1 MRKNINAHLHRYPR
15 FYAKIIILGKSWSIC
30 DGFLRSL
37 RDVKSSPY
45 GTIKKEGS
53 KGVYSFARFH
63 LYVQMH
69 VLLKYQIVRTTQKS
83 VYGKS
88 SIYALYRK
96 SPINTLGDFLNLWR
110 AQLHISPFLQK
121 LEKWIAVCDAFFMG
135 HLPVTFFVILLLKYF
150 FSYYVLKKYVTEDGR
165 RKLKN

>member
-1 MRKNINAHLHRYPR
+1 MEYLWWVFTIA
-15 FYAKIIILGKSWSIC
+15 LG
-30 DGFLRSL
+30 
-37 RDVKSSPY
+37 DVKSSPS
-45 GTIKKEGS
+45 GAIKKRGFGGS
-53 KGVYSFARFH
+53 LFLRKISF
-63 LYVQMH
+63 
-69 VLLKYQIVRTTQKS
+69 VRTNACLAKYSKCTYKLKS

-88 SIYALYRK
+88 SICALYRK

-165 RKLKN
+165 RKLKNWHPKIYVRKWKKAE